1 MTRMAAT
8 RRTITAA
15 ALPMALKPAEHR
27 LLLTGGDALAAVLAV
42 VIALWLWSI
51 PAGWTFSLALIR
63 QQAAWFLAAGL
74 WVVAV
79 SLPANARTVSFSLR
93 RTTAALLRGALLLL
107 AAYAAWYFYA
117 PRGVLPRLVTLYFLW
132 EATLLT
138 LAWRVVFVAVF
149 SAPRFRRR
157 AILVGAGEPAAIAV
171 HLFKEVVARQ
181 TLLVGCVD
189 TGTGLPQTVAA
200 AERLSSD
207 ALVEG
212 VERLR
217 ASEIV
222 LALDA
227 APPAGL
233 VEQLLVCQ
241 EAGAVV
247 SRVQALVE
255 ELEQRVPVR
264 LLEPDWLLTD
274 LADAMRLREASW
286 WMKRGVD
293 FAGAAIGLVAAAP
306 LVPLVAAAIRL
317 DSRGPVFYRQR
328 RLGRGG
334 VPFTVVKFRTM
345 TLDAEQPG
353 EARWAERGDP
363 RATRIGSLLRRTHL
377 DELPQLINVLKGDM
391 SLVGPRPERPEFVER
406 LEQAIPFYRA
416 RLMVPPGLTGWAQV
430 NLPYGDSV
438 ESARE
443 KLEYDLYYVKHRS
456 LLFDVFVIAR
466 TAGAIFR
473 LGAH

>member
-1 MTRMAAT
+1 MAEPRPPLTVPAMP
-8 RRTITAA
+8 
-15 ALPMALKPAEHR
+15 LALKPVEHR
-27 LLLTGGDALAAVLAV
+27 LLLTAGDTLAAALAV

-51 PAGWTFSLALIR
+51 PAGWTFSLALVEAR
-63 QQAAWFLAAGL
+63 AAWFLGAGL

-79 SLPANARTVSFSLR
+79 SLPANMRTVSFSLR
-93 RTTAALLRGALLLL
+93 RTAAALARGALLLL

-117 PRGVLPRLVTLYFLW
+117 PRGSLPRLMTLYFLW

-138 LAWRVVFVAVF
+138 LAWRVVFIAVF

-171 HLFKEVVARQ
+171 NLFTEIAARQ
-181 TLLVGCVD
+181 WLLVGCVH
-189 TGTGLPQTVAA
+189 TGTGLPPAIAA
-200 AERLSSD
+200 AERVSSD
-207 ALVEG
+207 ELVEG
-212 VERLR
+212 VRRLQ

-227 APPAGL
+227 APPPGL

-241 EAGAVV
+241 EAGALV
-247 SRVQALVE
+247 SRVQGLVE
-255 ELEQRVPVR
+255 ELQHRVPVR

-286 WMKRGVD
+286 WMKRGLD
-293 FAGAAIGLVAAAP
+293 LAGALVALAAAAP
-306 LVPLVAAAIRL
+306 LVPLIALAIRL

-334 VPFTVVKFRTM
+334 APFTVVKFRTM
-345 TLDAEQPG
+345 KVDAEQPG

-363 RATRIGSLLRRTHL
+363 RATRIGWLLRRAHL
-377 DELPQLINVLKGDM
+377 DELPQLLNVLKGEM

-406 LEQAIPFYRA
+406 LERAIPFYRA

-430 NLPYGDSV
+430 NLSYGDSV
-438 ESARE
+438 DAARA

-456 LLFDVFVIAR
+456 ILFDLAIVLR
-466 TAGAIFR
+466 TAGAVAR
-473 LGAH
+473 LGGH